1 MFSTIFSL
9 CFVFFGILFMLPGI
23 LKARKRHWSEALVRI
38 VLTLISGVITFVL
51 TSIFVPMITEA
62 ILEPITSSLNGSD
75 LEGLLTELPSAKDAL
90 LLVMSLVV
98 TPVFFLVV
106 FVILKFILLVS
117 FSRLLAKLS
126 LKIAGKIAK
135 KDFVGNNFDKKKP
148 KKFSPLSAALGAL
161 CGFLGFFILLIPIV
175 ETTLTVAVVGKTV
188 ASKGVFYE
196 VSDGFQNNVA
206 TYVVHPVGAPVWAGL
221 TRDAESGDKIYIE
234 KEALFITSFV
244 TGLSEISS
252 GNQATVRKSAE
263 TFRSTGALIEKTT
276 FVPRFCAE
284 FINAANGHWNKGE
297 DFAGISRPKLSMGN
311 SDIMETFLDCLNNS
325 TTETMKVDLAVMMN
339 VLAVIAEN
347 AKLDDGA
354 IDMSSILEDKAI
366 ISKFSVELLQSPR
379 LAPAMNTFVKN
390 QMEASNSYIELPDQ
404 DSEEY
409 KELVSNIGSRYMAA
423 IKGSAMNE
431 DTLDNLATAVGEAL
445 AENGVELEEHEHVA
459 IASTLYAEFGDT
471 DNLTDEEVAEFI
483 EQYRRENPDL
493 GVEA

>member
-161 CGFLGFFILLIPIV
+161 CGFLGFFSTFIHII
-175 ETTLTVAVVGKTV
+175 
-188 ASKGVFYE
+188 
-196 VSDGFQNNVA
+196 D
-206 TYVVHPVGAPVWAGL
+206 
-221 TRDAESGDKIYIE
+221 
-234 KEALFITSFV
+234 LF
-244 TGLSEISS
+244 LS
-252 GNQATVRKSAE
+252 
-263 TFRSTGALIEKTT
+263 
-276 FVPRFCAE
+276 
-284 FINAANGHWNKGE
+284 
-297 DFAGISRPKLSMGN
+297 
-311 SDIMETFLDCLNNS
+311 
-325 TTETMKVDLAVMMN
+325 
-339 VLAVIAEN
+339 
-347 AKLDDGA
+347 
-354 IDMSSILEDKAI
+354 
-366 ISKFSVELLQSPR
+366 
-379 LAPAMNTFVKN
+379 
-390 QMEASNSYIELPDQ
+390 
-404 DSEEY
+404 
-409 KELVSNIGSRYMAA
+409 
-423 IKGSAMNE
+423 
-431 DTLDNLATAVGEAL
+431 
-445 AENGVELEEHEHVA
+445 
-459 IASTLYAEFGDT
+459 
-471 DNLTDEEVAEFI
+471 
-483 EQYRRENPDL
+483 
-493 GVEA
+493 